1 MLRDKQ
7 DFGLENE
14 NDTNQTF
21 SNQTINKHHL
31 GWEDRSTFR
40 NLAIGSVALG
50 LVSTLL
56 FHSTIWSKDL
66 VNNAEKAEKTEE
78 KEQNWRKWF
87 KRAQFYS
94 ITGFGLSFQQ
104 S

>member
-1 MLRDKQ
+1 MFLLEVDDIEDVDQ
-7 DFGLENE
+7 EHAAHVHIIENE
-14 NDTNQTF
+14 NETNQTF
-21 SNQTINKHHL
+21 NNQTINKHHL

-66 VNNAEKAEKTEE
+66 VGNVEKAEKSEE

-87 KRAQFYS
+87 K
-94 ITGFGLSFQQ
+94 
-104 S
+104 